1 MNYID
6 FIQGFVIGLSLIVAI
21 GPQNL
26 FVIQQGLKKNYIFI
40 VCLICSFSDS
50 ILVIFGII
58 LSSYIASISPI
69 FVLILKLT
77 GGLWLILY
85 GILKIRNSFKKDYQ
99 LNENHNKLIT
109 NVIFTTLFLTYANPH
124 VYLDTIVLIGAIS
137 QNFNNKVSF
146 GLGVITSSFL
156 FFYTLGYFSKYLG
169 QFIKN
174 KKTWL
179 WIDNIFGILM
189 IGYGV
194 LFVSNIF

>member
-6 FIQGFVIGLSLIVAI
+6 FIQGFVIGLSLIIAI

-85 GILKIRNSFKKDYQ
+85 GTLKIRNSFKKDYQ

-109 NVIFTTLFLTYANPH
+109 NVILTTLFLTYANPH

-146 GLGVITSSFL
+146 GLGVIASSFL
-156 FFYTLGYFSKYLG
+156 FFYSLGYFSKYLG
-169 QFIKN
+169 PFIKSQN
-174 KKTWL
+174 
-179 WIDNIFGILM
+179 DIFSIC
-189 IGYGV
+189 
-194 LFVSNIF
+194 FNSPIFH